1 MEGSSKTVDPGARSL
16 DGEARRGL
24 TETTRIW
31 RGAGAAERGGLE
43 NR

>member
-1 MEGSSKTVDPGARSL
+1 MDGSGGFETPVTLYAR
-16 DGEARRGL
+16 
-24 TETTRIW
+24 